1 MDGIQRPNK
10 TFVLDKTY
18 DHFFGRSTQ
27 FVVIAA
33 SDKETACEHI
43 KEKLGFDLNPNELV
57 WLTDANYKTIY
68 DQRGIKPLERQAII
82 LYNTSVHYDR
92 HD

>member
-1 MDGIQRPNK
+1 MNSINYPNK

-18 DHFFGRSTQ
+18 DHFFGTSTQ

-43 KEKLGFDLNPNELV
+43 KEKLGFDLNPNELM
-57 WLTDANYKTIY
+57 WLPDVNYKTIY
-68 DQRGIKPLERQAII
+68 NQNGSRPAEKQVQI
-82 LYNTSVHYDR
+82 LYNHGVHYNR
-92 HD
+92 